1 MQNNF
6 FWKTLHFWVNVY
18 SMTLQYAINNYCY
31 QEYTYLRSLWN
42 QKSLKK
48 ACKWCWK
55 RKCQNVCLLSSQPCR
70 FYIDIIININI
81 ISFYV
86 DVIECWR
93 KWERWYFW
101 YWSYCVFFV
110 AHSSWKYSG
119 KLLELH
125 RSHMRIFTWVV
136 NTKLIACFE
145 ILSWLTDCMFLSC
158 HMSHVI

>member
-18 SMTLQYAINNYCY
+18 SMTLQYAVNNYCY

-55 RKCQNVCLLSSQPCR
+55 RKCQNVCLLSSQPYG

-86 DVIECWR
+86 DIIECGR

-101 YWSYCVFFV
+101 CWSYCVFFV

-119 KLLELH
+119 KFLELH
-125 RSHMRIFTWVV
+125 RLRLRIFTRVV
-136 NTKLIACFE
+136 DTKLTACFE
-145 ILSWLTDCMFLSC
+145 MLSC
-158 HMSHVI
+158 LVYFFIFCL